1 MNEYFRFEILRIYT
15 TLLVL
20 FILPSVSILMA
31 QQPYMRNITDSDGL
45 PSLTVYDLF
54 QDNRD
59 YIWVGTDKGLCRY
72 DGQQFKYYY
81 NQFQKGTAID
91 GLKEDSQGH
100 IWCKNFSNQVFYLDG
115 DSLHLLDLG
124 ANLNGIGRIEQID
137 IDKNDKVWIGT
148 TYKILSYDI
157 KTKKLTTVP
166 VAQFKAVRKGHFGLS
181 FLAVDHENQIWAG
194 PLNEPIR
201 KYSQE
206 VGFIPLQ
213 HAKKSMV
220 LNVSAQIM
228 DYCPLK
234 AFVLT
239 NGEVFFVEYCLEYG
253 KLENK
258 ILHYHNDTIITIEK
272 LSPYLKDQQVI
283 AVSSNKKGQLLVNT
297 YKGVFLFNSDMTAPK
312 LFLKDIA
319 VSKVLEDREGNYWFS
334 TLSMG
339 LYFMPS
345 TQVDIHK
352 IEGAADLGLERL
364 AAIDS
369 THLVLGYSEAEHPL
383 YRVTDHKVVLRYNT
397 GEKRNIEA
405 LFFDKTAQRV
415 FIQQGPTY
423 VFERQGMQPVL
434 KDVSQSNIKDITY
447 LDNDFLL
454 LGTRSDA
461 RVVRKD
467 FEAIDSTIAL
477 TIGKGGQENMLFNS
491 NSNFIRF
498 AYPKDLNNNCAAVY
512 AESFGKYWLGFS
524 DTLRIFDYGKVRPV
538 FDSSGSN
545 VIAKAI
551 ISTEDNI
558 IWVGSIAKG
567 LLGYKDEKLCYH
579 FTKVNGLVSNNV
591 ICLYAAENG
600 LWIGTEKGL
609 QYLDATY
616 TKFKTYNK
624 ADGLISNEINDIEL
638 LAGKVWLV
646 TPKGLIS
653 FDKNMPSTNNYPPPI
668 YLSGIAING
677 VDTLLATKYELPYHR
692 NNFFIR
698 FQGIAYRSQGNF
710 TYKYRMQ
717 GLSEDWVTVNSAQ
730 NELRFMSLNPG
741 EYHLEIYALNEDGVE
756 SKKPIIIDF
765 LIHPPYWQTWWFWS
779 LIGGGLLLIA
789 GGITY
794 WQFTVYRRRQA
805 LILQMQQLRTQA
817 LQSQMNP
824 HFIFNAMNAIQ
835 KLMVKDTMENALGY
849 MAKFA
854 KLIRMIF
861 EISGQQSIPLE
872 EEISF
877 LKLYLDLEKLRFKDK
892 VTIEF
897 QIDEAL
903 LDDFYFIPPLLI
915 QPIIENSFKHGL
927 MHKETPGYLKIEFK
941 KENGY
946 LYVCVEDNGVGR
958 KRAAELSE
966 WKQEKRTKTGL
977 IVTKERLSMLTAH
990 PNHPQNFLI
999 TDLSDENGLAVGLRT
1014 ELWISFSLENG
1025 DNES

>member
-1 MNEYFRFEILRIYT
+1 MPKLQ
-15 TLLVL
+15 V
-20 FILPSVSILMA
+20 V
-31 QQPYMRNITDSDGL
+31 YM
-45 PSLTVYDLF
+45 
-54 QDNRD
+54 
-59 YIWVGTDKGLCRY
+59 DKTNY
-72 DGQQFKYYY
+72 
-81 NQFQKGTAID
+81 
-91 GLKEDSQGH
+91 
-100 IWCKNFSNQVFYLDG
+100 
-115 DSLHLLDLG
+115 
-124 ANLNGIGRIEQID
+124 
-137 IDKNDKVWIGT
+137 
-148 TYKILSYDI
+148 
-157 KTKKLTTVP
+157 
-166 VAQFKAVRKGHFGLS
+166 
-181 FLAVDHENQIWAG
+181 
-194 PLNEPIR
+194 
-201 KYSQE
+201 
-206 VGFIPLQ
+206 
-213 HAKKSMV
+213 
-220 LNVSAQIM
+220 
-228 DYCPLK
+228 PLK
-234 AFVLT
+234 DHQIKLLT
-239 NGEVFFVEYCLEYG
+239 
-253 KLENK
+253 
-258 ILHYHNDTIITIEK
+258 
-272 LSPYLKDQQVI
+272 S
-283 AVSSNKKGQLLVNT
+283 
-297 YKGVFLFNSDMTAPK
+297 
-312 LFLKDIA
+312 
-319 VSKVLEDREGNYWFS
+319 
-334 TLSMG
+334 
-339 LYFMPS
+339 
-345 TQVDIHK
+345 
-352 IEGAADLGLERL
+352 
-364 AAIDS
+364 IDNQK
-369 THLVLGYSEAEHPL
+369 LVLGTLSKEHPIIDIKNNKIEKKL
-383 YRVTDHKVVLRYNT
+383 ITNTSAVIEVLEYDKYTGNIYIEQRGLNIFNIRNTTKVDGFTFL
-397 GEKRNIEA
+397 
-405 LFFDKTAQRV
+405 
-415 FIQQGPTY
+415 
-423 VFERQGMQPVL
+423 
-434 KDVSQSNIKDITY
+434 SNIKN
-447 LDNDFLL
+447 LFFFEKEFLL
-454 LGTRSDA
+454 YASRTGAYLGLKMFEELKDNRLRDA
-461 RVVRKD
+461 
-467 FEAIDSTIAL
+467 
-477 TIGKGGQENMLFNS
+477 IGITNQS
-491 NSNFIRF
+491 NSLGSQQVMFNRNS
-498 AYPKDLNNNCAAVY
+498 KVSTRCNAVY
-512 AESFGKYWLGFS
+512 ATDFEHFWLGYS
-524 DTLRIFDYGKVRPV
+524 DTLMYFYDGKMHPILTKDGLNIRASQIVETA
-538 FDSSGSN
+538 D
-545 VIAKAI
+545 
-551 ISTEDNI
+551 DI
-558 IWVGSIAKG
+558 IWVSTNDRG
-567 LLGYKDEKLCYH
+567 LFGINQQKEIKYH
-579 FTKVNGLVSNNV
+579 FDKSNQLASNNV
-591 ICLYAAENG
+591 LSLKADGNG
-600 LWIGTEKGL
+600 LWIGTDKGL
-609 QYLDATY
+609 QYLEKDHKT
-616 TKFKTYNK
+616 FKTYDQS
-624 ADGLISNEINDIEL
+624 DGLASNEINDIEIL
-638 LAGKVWLV
+638 GGKVWLA
-646 TPKGLIS
+646 TNEGLIS

-698 FQGIAYRSQGNF
+698 FQGIAYRSQGHF
-710 TYKYRMQ
+710 SYKYQMQ

-741 EYHLEIYALNEDGVE
+741 EYHLEIYAINEDGVE

>member
-1 MNEYFRFEILRIYT
+1 MIYCFVY
-15 TLLVL
+15 LLL
-20 FILPSVSILMA
+20 SYSGLMA
-31 QQPYMRNITDSDGL
+31 QQPYTRQQAVKDGL
-45 PSLTVYDLF
+45 PSMTVYDIF
-54 QDNRD
+54 QDSKD
-59 YIWVGTDKGLCRY
+59 YIWMGTDKGLCRY
-72 DGQQFKYYY
+72 DGQGFQYYY
-81 NQFQKGTAID
+81 NENQKGTAID
-91 GLKEDSQGH
+91 GLKEDSKGH
-100 IWCKNFSNQVFYLDG
+100 IWCKNFQNQIFYVAR
-115 DSLHLLDLG
+115 DSLIELEKPSDFDGSISQFDIIENNKIWIAATTRLYLYD
-124 ANLNGIGRIEQID
+124 IEQKKWDKIPLLE
-137 IDKNDKVWIGT
+137 DKNKKRGTKAISFVQVKDKEEVWVGPMYSNIWL
-148 TYKILSYDI
+148 IN
-157 KTKKLTTVP
+157 KKRIF
-166 VAQFKAVRKGHFGLS
+166 Q
-181 FLAVDHENQIWAG
+181 
-194 PLNEPIR
+194 EPICPSCS
-201 KYSQE
+201 KAPE
-206 VGFIPLQ
+206 FISDRADQ
-213 HAKKSMV
+213 
-220 LNVSAQIM
+220 
-228 DYCPLK
+228 CPLVPYGTK
-234 AFVLT
+234 
-239 NGEVFFVEYCLEYG
+239 NGKSYFVEYCNQPSKTIFSVFVLE
-253 KLENK
+253 
-258 ILHYHNDTIITIEK
+258 NDTIQK
-272 LSPYLKDQQVI
+272 LASISPYLKNENVI
-283 AVSSNKKGQLLVNT
+283 SLMVDDDEYLWISLYNGILIFKKENNNYTFSNHIFKE
-297 YKGVFLFNSDMTAPK
+297 DA
-312 LFLKDIA
+312 I
-319 VSKVLEDREGNYWFS
+319 SKVIEDREGNYWCT
-334 TLSMG
+334 TLDNG
-339 LYFMPS
+339 IYFIPAREMRHLKTSSIPGWPLQLEKLVIQDS
-345 TQVDIHK
+345 IHL
-352 IEGAADLGLERL
+352 ILGGKKQYHEVFNILNHQFVH
-364 AAIDS
+364 
-369 THLVLGYSEAEHPL
+369 T
-383 YRVTDHKVVLRYNT
+383 YNT
-397 GEKRNIEA
+397 MSSRRNESM
-405 LFFDKTAQRV
+405 FFDQATQKLY
-415 FIQQGPTY
+415 IQQGGLTI
-423 VFERQGMQPVL
+423 FDKGANFSNFKELRFQ
-434 KDVSQSNIKDITY
+434 NIKDFESISAKY
-447 LDNDFLL
+447 LLI
-454 LGTRSDA
+454 GTRTFAGIMKKGLLKSPLNEWPIAD
-461 RVVRKD
+461 VVK
-467 FEAIDSTIAL
+467 AKKSTI
-477 TIGKGGQENMLFNS
+477 S
-491 NSNFIRF
+491 NCWNLYIRF
-498 AYPKDLNNNCAAVY
+498 CLNSDSLENACNAVY
-512 AESFGKYWLGFS
+512 AESITRYWLGYT
-524 DTLRIFDYGKVRPV
+524 DTLRLFDNGEIRSILDEEGKSFSAR
-538 FDSSGSN
+538 DIDRTSDG
-545 VIAKAI
+545 
-551 ISTEDNI
+551 I
-558 IWVGSIAKG
+558 IWVATSSSGIIGLNKG
-567 LLGYKDEKLCYH
+567 QIISH
-579 FTKVNGLVSNNV
+579 FKQDKGLVSNN
-591 ICLYAAENG
+591 ILCLKVDGNG
-600 LWIGTEKGL
+600 LWVGTNKGL
-609 QYLDATY
+609 QYLDVDHKSIRTY
-616 TKFKTYNK
+616 DQS
-624 ADGLISNEINDIEL
+624 DGLASNEINDIEIL
-638 LAGKVWLV
+638 GGKVWLA
-646 TPKGLIS
+646 TNEGLIF
-653 FDKNMPSTNNYPPPI
+653 FDKNMPSTNSYAPPI

-677 VDTLLATKYELPYHR
+677 EDTLLSTKYELPYHR